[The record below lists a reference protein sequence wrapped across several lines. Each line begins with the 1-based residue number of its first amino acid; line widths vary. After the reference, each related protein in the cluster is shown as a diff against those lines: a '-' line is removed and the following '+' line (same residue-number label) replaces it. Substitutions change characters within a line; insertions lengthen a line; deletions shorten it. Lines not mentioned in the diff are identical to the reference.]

1 MTYGTYDISTNGS
14 MQTMSPTASIISL
27 IIAVVEI
34 IAMWKLYVKAG
45 KPGWAAI
52 IPIYNVLVMIEIA
65 KKPWWYLLLMLIPIV
80 NFVIAI
86 MITLD
91 FVKAYGKDTVWGILA
106 IFFAP
111 IIYPI
116 LAFGDSKYVG

>member
-1 MTYGTYDISTNGS
+1 MTTYSYNAEPA
-14 MQTMSPTASIISL
+14 QMSPVVTIIYL
-27 IIAVVEI
+27 AIMILELV
-34 IAMWKLYVKAG
+34 AMWKLYVKAG

-52 IPIYNVLVMIEIA
+52 IPIYNVIVMLEIA

-86 MITLD
+86 IVTLN
-91 FVKAYGKDTVWGILA
+91 FVKAYGKDTAWGVLA